1 MTVLDTDLLAEIQ
14 LTLQEDTT
22 FSNGLWSL
30 TEVLAYFNQRQY
42 RFLSETK
49 ILASTAFVPW
59 VAGSPQMPLP
69 TDWIATITA
78 SWHDFA
84 TGLWTPLPPSS
95 FFETDHMGSPEDG
108 ATLAMPQAFRELD
121 TTDNLVI
128 GLTPI
133 PLSAGEMELIY
144 VALSQILDGT
154 GQQFDIPDDWVPYL
168 KYGVY
173 ADMLGKQ
180 GRGQDLL
187 RAKYCDQRYQEGIA
201 LAQALLD
208 GRP

>member
-1 MTVLDTDLLAEIQ
+1 M
-14 LTLQEDTT
+14 
-22 FSNGLWSL
+22 
-30 TEVLAYFNQRQY
+30 
-42 RFLSETK
+42 
-49 ILASTAFVPW
+49 
-59 VAGSPQMPLP
+59 
-69 TDWIATITA
+69 
-78 SWHDFA
+78 
-84 TGLWTPLPPSS
+84 
-95 FFETDHMGSPEDG
+95 
-108 ATLAMPQAFRELD
+108 
-121 TTDNLVI
+121 
-128 GLTPI
+128 
-133 PLSAGEMELIY
+133 IY

-201 LAQALLD
+201 LAQALLN